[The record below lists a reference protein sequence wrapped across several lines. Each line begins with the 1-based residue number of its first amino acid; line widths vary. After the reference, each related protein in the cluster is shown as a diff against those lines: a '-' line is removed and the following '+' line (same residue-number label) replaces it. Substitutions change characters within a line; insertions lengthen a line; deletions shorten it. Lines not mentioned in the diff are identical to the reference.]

1 MKGNDEVVQV
11 LQDVLCAEL
20 TAVNQ
25 YFIHARMC
33 ENWGYKK
40 LAAYIR
46 KESIEEMQHA
56 QEIID
61 RILYFDGAPNMQKY
75 MKINVGKTVP
85 EQFAAD
91 LEVEY
96 QAVPRLNKG
105 VEVARAHG
113 DNGTRALLEKI
124 LADEEEHVDWLEA
137 QLGHDQGDGRRE
149 LPRAADGMRKTT
161 VALALGAAAALA
173 RVVGLFAAPRAAPP
187 GPGRHPPRREAPAE
201 PPAAHLR
208 RRERRGLLERGR
220 EAASS
225 TSG

>member
-1 MKGNDEVVQV
+1 MKGNEEVISV

-20 TAVNQ
+20 TAINQ

-46 KESIEEMQHA
+46 KESIEEMHHA

-85 EQFAAD
+85 EQFQFD

-96 QAVPRLNKG
+96 LAVPRLNKG
-105 VEVARAHG
+105 IELARNHG
-113 DNGTRALLEKI
+113 DNGTRALLEHI
-124 LADEEEHVDWLEA
+124 LREEEEHVDWLEA
-137 QLGHDQGDGRRE
+137 QLGVIKEIGVE
-149 LPRAADGMRKTT
+149 NY
-161 VALALGAAAALA
+161 LAQQLN
-173 RVVGLFAAPRAAPP
+173 
-187 GPGRHPPRREAPAE
+187 E
-201 PPAAHLR
+201 
-208 RRERRGLLERGR
+208 
-220 EAASS
+220 
-225 TSG
+225 